1 MRRQYFDKF
10 IFFLMAL
17 LIIFAL
23 FLQITTVQSTE
34 KLKKE
39 EVDKAEQ
46 YAAKIAQLIQR
57 RTENNI
63 ESVLT
68 NDPELRDTLN
78 ESLQAFLTKQYQYIF
93 VLKKDVKGNYRFLL
107 DGSEEEAEEYKTI
120 FFPKSK
126 LYDHVYE
133 TQKMQIIEQ
142 HEGVEQVWLSL
153 VYPIVSDKKTE
164 ALLVLDLS
172 ESYGQHLNDFN
183 SPLMTVVWMMQI
195 FLLLSMFLL
204 IFLAYRY
211 YKIRKE
217 LIIDTLTSVYKKQY
231 LQEFFDKNR
240 LDDYNVIL
248 LDIDEFK
255 NVNQKFGYEFGDII
269 LKEFTQTLL
278 SILSSHTIIVRTGGA
293 EFLLFLPKSEST
305 AVEAEAQNIFD
316 RLKEKKYLIGNEIQY
331 LTVSMSAMSIPEEST
346 SLQNV
351 ERLLDEKLLEVKSK
365 GKNAL
370 AVLSKEELSGI
381 NYSNID
387 YIKEALEEERLI
399 CLYQPIYDTETKKIV
414 KYEALVRLIDKED
427 PEKLIVPFHFM
438 KLVKGTS
445 QYIKMSKLVLQEVF
459 KTLKRYEDIE
469 ISVNVDLDDLD
480 NADMMKLI
488 THHLYEHRTLANR
501 LTFEI
506 LEDHEVKD
514 HGKVMFYLQ
523 QLRAFGSKIALD
535 DFGSGYASYSYLIKL
550 NIDILKIDGSIIKE
564 LKYRP
569 DHAKT
574 VIRSIRELA
583 ESFHYDLVAEFVSDE
598 EIYTIIKD
606 LGIPYVQGYY
616 LGEPKPIEWYRDKN
630 D

>member
-10 IFFLMAL
+10 IFFLMVL
-17 LIIFAL
+17 LIVFAV

-39 EVDKAEQ
+39 EIDKAEQ

-57 RTENNI
+57 RTDNNI
-63 ESVLT
+63 ETVLT
-68 NDPELRDTLN
+68 NDPELRDSLN

-120 FFPKSK
+120 FFPKST
-126 LYDHVYE
+126 LYNRVYK

-153 VYPIVSDKKTE
+153 VYPIVSENKTE

-183 SPLMTVVWMMQI
+183 SPLMTVVWMMQT

-204 IFLAYRY
+204 VFLAYRY

-231 LQEFFDKNR
+231 LQEFFDKHR
-240 LDDYNVIL
+240 LADYNVIL

-255 NVNQKFGYEFGDII
+255 NVNQKFGYQFGDIV

-278 SILSSHTIIVRTGGA
+278 SLLSSHAIIVRTGGA

-305 AVEAEAQNIFD
+305 AVEVEAQNIFD
-316 RLKEKKYLIGNEIQY
+316 SLKEKKYLIGNEIQY

-346 SLQNV
+346 SFQNI

-370 AVLSKEELSGI
+370 AVLTKEELSGI
-381 NYSNID
+381 NYNNID

-459 KTLKRYEDIE
+459 KTLKRYEDVE
-469 ISVNVDLDDLD
+469 ISMNVDLDDLD

-523 QLRAFGSKIALD
+523 QLKAFGSKIALD

-569 DHAKT
+569 EHAKT

-583 ESFHYDLVAEFVSDE
+583 ESFHYELVAEFVSDE

>member
-370 AVLSKEELSGI
+370 AVLSKDELSGI

>member
-10 IFFLMAL
+10 IFFLMGL
-17 LIIFAL
+17 LIIFAI
-23 FLQITTVQSTE
+23 FLQLTTVQSTE
-34 KLKKE
+34 KLKTE
-39 EVDKAEQ
+39 EIQKTEQ

-57 RTENNI
+57 RTSNKL

-68 NDPELRDTLN
+68 NNPKLRDYLN

-93 VLKKDVKGNYRFLL
+93 VLKKDIKGNYRFLL
-107 DGSEEEAEEYKTI
+107 DGSEEEPEEYKTI

-126 LYDHVYE
+126 LFDHVYE

-153 VYPIVSDKKTE
+153 VYPIINENETE

-172 ESYGQHLNDFN
+172 ESYGEHLNDFN
-183 SPLMTVVWMMQI
+183 SPLMTVVWMMQV

-204 IFLAYRY
+204 VFLAYRY

-217 LIIDTLTSVYKKQY
+217 LIIDDLTSVYKKKY
-231 LQEFFDKNR
+231 LEEFFDKNR
-240 LDDYNVIL
+240 LEDYDVML

-255 NVNQKFGYEFGDII
+255 EVNQKFGYEFGDMI

-278 SILSSHTIIVRTGGA
+278 SALSPDAIVVRTVGA
-293 EFLLFLPKSEST
+293 EFLVVSPKLEST
-305 AVEAEAQNIFD
+305 VEVQAQKIFD

-331 LTVSMSAMSIPEEST
+331 LTVSMSAMSIPENST
-346 SLQNV
+346 SVQNI

-370 AVLSKEELSGI
+370 AILSEEELSGV
-381 NYSNID
+381 NYNNID

-399 CLYQPIYDTETKKIV
+399 CLYQPIYETETKKIM

-427 PEKLIVPFHFM
+427 PEKLIMPFHFM
-438 KLVKGTS
+438 KLIKGTS

-459 KTLKRYEDIE
+459 NTLKRYEDLE

-488 THHLYEHRTLANR
+488 THNLYENRMIANR

-514 HGKVMFYLQ
+514 HEKVMFYLQ
-523 QLRAFGSKIALD
+523 QLKAFGSKIALD

-564 LKYRP
+564 LKYSP

-583 ESFHYDLVAEFVSDE
+583 ESFQYDLVAEFVSDE
-598 EIYTIIKD
+598 EIYNIIKD
-606 LGIPYVQGYY
+606 LGIQYVQGYY
-616 LGEPKPIEWYRDKN
+616 LGEPKPIEWYVDKKY
-630 D
+630 

>member
-10 IFFLMAL
+10 IFFLMVL

-39 EVDKAEQ
+39 EIDKAEQ
-46 YAAKIAQLIQR
+46 YAAKIARLIQR
-57 RTENNI
+57 RTEHNI
-63 ESVLT
+63 ETVLT
-68 NDPELRDTLN
+68 NDPDLRDSLN

-126 LYDHVYE
+126 LYDRVYE

-153 VYPIVSDKKTE
+153 VYPIVSENKTE

-172 ESYGQHLNDFN
+172 ESYGQHLNEFN

-204 IFLAYRY
+204 VFLAYRY

-231 LQEFFDKNR
+231 LQEFFDKYR
-240 LDDYNVIL
+240 LYDYNVIL

-255 NVNQKFGYEFGDII
+255 NVNQKFGYEFGDIV

-278 SILSSHTIIVRTGGA
+278 SILSPHAIIVRTGGA
-293 EFLLFLPKSEST
+293 EFLLFLPKAENT
-305 AVEAEAQNIFD
+305 VEVEAQNIFD
-316 RLKEKKYLIGNEIQY
+316 SLKEKKYLIGNEIQY

-346 SLQNV
+346 SLQNI

-381 NYSNID
+381 NYNNID

-459 KTLKRYEDIE
+459 KTLKRYEDVE
-469 ISVNVDLDDLD
+469 ISMNVDLDDLD

-514 HGKVMFYLQ
+514 HGKVMFYVQ
-523 QLRAFGSKIALD
+523 QLKAFGSKIALD

-564 LKYRP
+564 LKYSP

-598 EIYTIIKD
+598 EIYNIIKD
-606 LGIPYVQGYY
+606 LGIPYAQGYY

>member
-305 AVEAEAQNIFD
+305 AVEVEAQNIFD